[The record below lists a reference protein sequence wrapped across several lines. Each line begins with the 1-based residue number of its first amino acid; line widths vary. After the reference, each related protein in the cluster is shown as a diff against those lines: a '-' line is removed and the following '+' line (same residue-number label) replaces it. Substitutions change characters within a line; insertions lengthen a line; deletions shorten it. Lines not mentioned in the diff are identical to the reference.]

1 MRTLLPPV
9 AILVVAVT
17 PAFAGESK
25 SAKASADTAEMDC
38 DHPASKNTAT
48 APTLGPHE
56 TIVRGEKIGK
66 APSIRLA
73 DLQRSPERHDGKTV
87 VVEGTV
93 RRACTRM
100 GCWME
105 LAGSDSGPG
114 VRVTFKDYGFFVPVD
129 SAGAKAKVAG
139 TVKVTALS
147 EAAAKHYQAEGGR
160 VPTDSHG
167 KHVEVQLVATGVELR
182 R

>member
-1 MRTLLPPV
+1 VT
-9 AILVVAVT
+9 ILVVGFTAL
-17 PAFAGESK
+17 AGESK
-25 SAKASADTAEMDC
+25 SAKPAADTPEMDC
-38 DHPASKNTAT
+38 DHPASKDTAT

-66 APSIRLA
+66 GPSIRLA
-73 DLQRSPERHDGKTV
+73 NLQRSPERHDGKTV

-105 LAGSDSGPG
+105 LAESDSGPG

-139 TVKVTALS
+139 KVKLS
-147 EAAAKHYQAEGGR
+147 ELSDAAAKHYEAEGGR

>member
-1 MRTLLPPV
+1 MRTVLPAV
-9 AILVVAVT
+9 AILVVAFQ
-17 PAFAGESK
+17 AFAGNSK
-25 SAKASADTAEMDC
+25 SDKPAAAEMDC
-38 DHPASKNTAT
+38 DHPASSVAAA
-48 APTLGPHE
+48 APAAGPHQ
-56 TIVRGEKIGK
+56 TIFRGEKIGK
-66 APSIRLA
+66 GPSIRLA

-105 LAGSDSGPG
+105 LADSDSGPG

-139 TVKVTALS
+139 TVKVTALND
-147 EAAAKHYQAEGGR
+147 AAVKHYQAEGGR

-167 KHVEVQLVATGVELR
+167 KHVEVQLVATGVELKR
-182 R
+182 